1 MSLQSV
7 PEELALRAVTAVN
20 VMTVTW
26 VTAPVP
32 ATQGLGVWLVKS
44 AAMDSMEPGVKVRH
58 NDSFLFDATGV
69 WMLTLCFLLACNCSE
84 HGSCDSG
91 HKGTG
96 ACFCDAGWTGDH
108 CETQLGES
116 PDSLYHHFL
125 RRVGGV
131 MVI

>member
-7 PEELALRAVTAVN
+7 PEELALPAVTAVN
-20 VMTVTW
+20 VITVTW

-32 ATQGLGVWLVKS
+32 VTQGLGVWPVKC
-44 AAMDSMEPGVKVRH
+44 AVMDSMEQRVEVRCH
-58 NDSFLFDATGV
+58 DSFLFGATGV
-69 WMLTLCFLLACNCSE
+69 WLLTLCFLSACNCSE

-91 HKGTG
+91 RKGTG
-96 ACFCDAGWTGDH
+96 ACFCDAGWTGEH

-125 RRVGGV
+125 RRGGSV
-131 MVI
+131 TII